1 MKTLSGIVL
10 TLALV
15 LPTAAACGRD
25 ATPSASAAKE
35 TKQAEPLVVT
45 TDDVRFEVPTGWRT
59 LDPDVGESALTE
71 SAREMGTTPEY
82 MARQLEAVDVMAV
95 ARRPDQGFLDNV
107 NVMRSPLPVPTTAQL
122 ENQFAMLGI
131 DRIGVQEQETP
142 LGPALA
148 TSYVMETASDRT
160 IYGDSLV
167 LEAADAVVTITIS
180 TDAEAETRALAK
192 QLLASLSDP
201 S

>member
-15 LPTAAACGRD
+15 MPTTAACGRD

-59 LDPDVGESALTE
+59 LDPDVGESALAE

-107 NVMRSPLPVPTTAQL
+107 NVMRSPLPIPTTAQL
-122 ENQFAMLGI
+122 ENQFAVLGI

-142 LGPALA
+142 LGPAVA
-148 TSYVMETASDRT
+148 TSYVMETASGRT
-160 IYGDSLV
+160 IYGGSLV
-167 LEAADAVVTITIS
+167 LEAAAAVVTITIS

-192 QLLASLSDP
+192 QVLSSLSDP